1 MGGNKDLTTEGK
13 LIEEIEVEVGEMRK
27 ENNEKGS
34 TASMK
39 IKIKITFVNQF
50 AVSPLAYLSG
60 RNIMHLIYERRFSA
74 SVKNVLALGQ
84 FFVFNVNSCS
94 GFRQFILVE

>member
-1 MGGNKDLTTEGK
+1 MTTEGK

-60 RNIMHLIYERRFSA
+60 RNIMHLIYERWFSA
-74 SVKNVLALGQ
+74 SVKNVLALGPY
-84 FFVFNVNSCS
+84 FVLKGNVM
-94 GFRQFILVE
+94 